1 MRGITRAASC
11 LPDVRRLLPLLL
23 LLTGACAGLSENE
36 CRSADWYA
44 LGERDGLF
52 GSQARIDQYAYQC
65 QRYSLQAGSD
75 RYLDGW
81 WLGNATYRD
90 RMAHD
95 GGQ

>member
-1 MRGITRAASC
+1 MRKLA
-11 LPDVRRLLPLLL
+11 LVLLL
-23 LLTGACAGLSENE
+23 LASACASMSESE

-52 GSQARIDQYAYQC
+52 GSPARIDTYAFQC
-65 QRYSLQAGSD
+65 QRFNLQAAAD

-81 WLGNATYRD
+81 WVGNATYRD

-95 GGQ
+95 GGM